1 MPEALARTHH
11 DSVLSRPSRGQRGA
25 RKSIAHAVLR
35 RLASRPSR
43 TIAGAVLAA
52 LMTGI
57 VVNALLLQKSHR
69 LAAAAPVAQPA
80 STKAP
85 VPAPPPPPA
94 AAAASSE
101 SAPAAE
107 APAPPM
113 RPADLGALIEAT
125 ALPPHGDPI
134 RDLLRGDSSSGK
146 ESAEAKRLILT
157 AQNALIKL
165 GFAVKADG
173 VDGATTRQAI
183 QQFERTHGFIPLGE
197 VTPKLVKQLSAAA
210 NAGH

>member
-1 MPEALARTHH
+1 
-11 DSVLSRPSRGQRGA
+11 
-25 RKSIAHAVLR
+25 
-35 RLASRPSR
+35 
-43 TIAGAVLAA
+43 
-52 LMTGI
+52 MTGI

-69 LAAAAPVAQPA
+69 LAAAEPPVAQSAPIRAPA
-80 STKAP
+80 PA
-85 VPAPPPPPA
+85 APPPPPA
-94 AAAASSE
+94 AAATSE
-101 SAPAAE
+101 SAPSAAP
-107 APAPPM
+107 APAPPA

-125 ALPPHGDPI
+125 ALPPHSGDPI
-134 RDLLRGDSSSGK
+134 RDLLRGDSGGK
-146 ESAEAKRLILT
+146 ESAEAKHLVLA

-197 VTPKLVKQLSAAA
+197 VTPKLVKQLTAAA